1 MLCVCLSGR
10 PHTGAGGL
18 VLIEHIMVYLVY
30 SRHIQPT
37 CQEAQ
42 WHLPLIVA
50 VMLLTLPSYCLVSW
64 SKPQHGG
71 RAESSSVGTDTLCF
85 PGCHSHACFQSVA
98 QQYRRGGRK
107 SLLKICHLKLIYFKN
122 SLVNYSIVTKTVF
135 NSYWEKIRLQFNI
148 APRISQIKVL

>member
-18 VLIEHIMVYLVY
+18 VLIEHIVVYLVY
-30 SRHIQPT
+30 SRPEVMKKHIQPT

-71 RAESSSVGTDTLCF
+71 RAESSSVGTDTLY
-85 PGCHSHACFQSVA
+85 AFQGATVMLA
-98 QQYRRGGRK
+98 F
-107 SLLKICHLKLIYFKN
+107 SLLLSSTGEEGGK
-122 SLVNYSIVTKTVF
+122 VF
-135 NSYWEKIRLQFNI
+135 
-148 APRISQIKVL
+148 